1 MTLHANP
8 VKHRPTGRNPQAS
21 ASKGKQSYLG
31 EAEKRK
37 AERRKETRE
46 LRDGKL
52 HSSYSA
58 KTGHLLGN
66 HSASPSLWVENTG
79 TAWIWIP
86 PCLRSSWDRI
96 VLFRA
101 QDRAP
106 SWQPLSPTIRHQAGG
121 VLRRV
126 GVQLARLLFRSSR
139 GCNAALRPIRKVTA
153 VRKSPR

>member
-66 HSASPSLWVENTG
+66 HSASPSLGGEHWDSMDLDT
-79 TAWIWIP
+79 P
-86 PCLRSSWDRI
+86 MSS
-96 VLFRA
+96 F
-101 QDRAP
+101 
-106 SWQPLSPTIRHQAGG
+106 
-121 VLRRV
+121 
-126 GVQLARLLFRSSR
+126 QLGQNCSLQSA
-139 GCNAALRPIRKVTA
+139 CYDAAFWF
-153 VRKSPR
+153 

>member
-21 ASKGKQSYLG
+21 ASKGQQSYLG

-101 QDRAP
+101 PATMRRFGSGRKTMLVTHRRLFLPPSGAAP
-106 SWQPLSPTIRHQAGG
+106 SQGRSQQKPQGAG
-121 VLRRV
+121 RE
-126 GVQLARLLFRSSR
+126 RS
-139 GCNAALRPIRKVTA
+139 
-153 VRKSPR
+153 